1 MAGQRLNLEVDLHL
15 FISDDTACQCLKILE
30 MWQESNPDKTIIG
43 ERDGTKIRYSIK
55 QYDSVACEPCRAS
68 TV

>member
-15 FISDDTACQCLKILE
+15 FISDDTAAQCLRILE

-43 ERDGTKIRYSIK
+43 ERDGTKIRYHIK
-55 QYDSVACEPCRAS
+55 QYESVPEPCRAN

>member
-15 FISDDTACQCLKILE
+15 FISDETACQCLKILE
-30 MWQESNPDKTIIG
+30 MWQESNPDKFIEG
-43 ERDGTKIRYSIK
+43 ERDGTRIRYRIK
-55 QYDSVACEPCRAS
+55 QYESVPEPCRAN

>member
-15 FISDDTACQCLKILE
+15 FISDETACQCLRILE

-43 ERDGTKIRYSIK
+43 ERDGTKIRYRIQ
-55 QYDSVACEPCRAS
+55 QYESVSEPCRAN
-68 TV
+68 TD